1 MSQTITSFLTCF
13 IYCASTLAQTLHLGG
28 KQRFPKPVLIITGLF
43 GAALH
48 GYLLYRW
55 IDTPFGQNL
64 SASHM
69 LSLVCW
75 LMLVLILISAIYQP
89 VENLSIFILPVAAAS
104 IPLALAF
111 PGNEYLQT
119 RLYPLRL
126 THILISI
133 AALAVLGMAALQA
146 ILLYLQ
152 THWIRH
158 KSSEGALRF
167 LPPLQTM
174 ETLLFQIIWLGFL
187 FLSASLAS
195 ACIFLDDIFIISR
208 LQKILFSFLAWAFF
222 ATLLYGHYRSGWR
235 GTTAIRWT
243 LSGMVLLIV
252 AYFSSKLIALKYGL
266 KYMEGLNIFG

>member
-1 MSQTITSFLTCF
+1 MMLAMNQIIIGLF
-13 IYCASTLAQTLHLGG
+13 IAIAYGALTLAQAWQFQG
-28 KQRFPKPVLIITGLF
+28 KRPFPKPLLIIGGLF
-43 GAALH
+43 AAALH
-48 GYLLYRW
+48 GYLLYHW
-55 IDTPFGQNL
+55 IDTPLGQNL

-69 LSLVCW
+69 FSLVTW
-75 LMLVLILISAIYQP
+75 LILVLVLISALYRP
-89 VENLSIFILPVAAAS
+89 VENLALFILPLAALS
-104 IPLALAF
+104 IPLALVF
-111 PGNEYLQT
+111 PGNEVFQT

-133 AALAVLGMAALQA
+133 GALAVLGMATLQA
-146 ILLYLQ
+146 ILVYFQ
-152 THWIRH
+152 TQWIR
-158 KSSEGALRF
+158 KQNSVGALSF

-195 ACIFLDDIFIISR
+195 ACIFLEDIFSISR
-208 LQKILFSFLAWAFF
+208 LQKMLFSFLAWGFF

-252 AYFSSKLIALKYGL
+252 AYFSSKLMFLKYGS
-266 KYMEGLNIFG
+266 